1 MTEPAKK
8 ATEKKESS
16 KQVEK
21 KPPVADTLLS
31 CLNYI
36 IKYYRFSFSEQT
48 LLSGL
53 PLKNGKLSPFLFVRA
68 ALRASLNAQVIERSA
83 KNIKPETLPAV
94 ALLDGDRGVIL
105 KEKTSSG
112 VITIFDPQ
120 TDKDKIYSSIEEFN
134 EDYSGMLIL
143 VKPVMDQ
150 ELQEDSF
157 SGGQEWFWGVLRQ
170 FKRLYIQVG
179 LAAIF
184 INFTAIVSPLFIMN
198 VYDRVVP
205 NAAFETLWV
214 LALGVFIAYSFDF
227 IFRQLRGYFIDVA
240 GRGAD
245 ILLAGRLFQQVL
257 NVRLGLHGTSSG
269 GFANQLREFETLR
282 DFFTSATLVTLIDL
296 PFVFLFVGFIAIL
309 GGPLFAIPLVFG
321 AIALVVSLAIQRP
334 LREII
339 QQAVNDMD
347 MKHGH
352 LVETINSLETIKAL
366 GAQSKM
372 QSKWEKVVGVVA
384 RVGLKTRFIASLGTN
399 FTMYMQHLVSVAVV
413 IGGVYLISEG
423 RMTMGALIACT
434 ILAGRAMA
442 PLSQAIALYTRYHQA
457 KASLDTLNHI
467 MNLEVERPAGKNYVR
482 LPKFQGG
489 ITFKEVGFAYPNAPL
504 DSLKNINLHIKP
516 GERVGIIGRTGSG
529 KSTVARLILN
539 LYNPVSGSI
548 LLDGLEVR
556 QLDPAEFREQIG
568 YVPQDILLFRGTL
581 RENLLMSAPD
591 ATDEEILK
599 AAQISGVSDFVQ
611 RHPMGFDMPISER
624 GLGLSGGQRQAVAI
638 ARAIL
643 KNPSTIIMD
652 EPSSEMDNRSEEILK
667 QQLSRWLDKKTF
679 ILVTHRASLLDLV
692 DRIIVMDFGHIL
704 LDGPKKEVLRRLQ
717 QADVRGNK

>member
-1 MTEPAKK
+1 MTAAKSTSKSVK
-8 ATEKKESS
+8 AKDDKK
-16 KQVEK
+16 
-21 KPPVADTLLS
+21 VASADSLLA

-53 PLKNGKLSPFLFVRA
+53 PLKNGRLSPFLFVRA
-68 ALRASLNAQVIERSA
+68 ALRASLNAQVVERSA
-83 KNIKPETLPAV
+83 QNIVPETLPAV
-94 ALLDGDRGVIL
+94 ALLDGDYGVIL
-105 KEKTSSG
+105 QEKREDG
-112 VITIFDPQ
+112 QVVVIDPVAHEEH
-120 TDKDKIYSSIEEFN
+120 IYSSVDEFN
-134 EDYSGMLIL
+134 VVYSGMLIL
-143 VKPVMDQ
+143 VKPVLEQ
-150 ELQEDSF
+150 EINTDTF
-157 SGGQEWFWGVLRQ
+157 TGGKEWFWGVLRQ

-184 INFTAIVSPLFIMN
+184 INFMALVSPLFIMN

-214 LALGVFIAYSFDF
+214 LALGVFIAYTFDL

-296 PFVFLFVGFIAIL
+296 PFVFLFIGFIGIL
-309 GGPLFAIPLVFG
+309 GGPLFLIPLILG
-321 AIALVVSLAIQRP
+321 AIALIVSLAVQRP

-366 GAQSKM
+366 GAQSRM
-372 QSKWEKVVGVVA
+372 QAKWEQVVGVVA
-384 RVGLKTRFIASLGTN
+384 RVGLKTRFIASMGMN
-399 FTMYMQHLVSVAVV
+399 FTMYMQHLVSIIVV
-413 IGGVYLISEG
+413 VCGVYLISEG
-423 RMTMGALIACT
+423 HMTMGALIACT

-457 KASLDTLNHI
+457 KASLDTLDYI
-467 MNLEVERPAGKNYVR
+467 MNLEVERPAGKSYVR
-482 LPKFQGG
+482 LPKFQGE
-489 ITFKEVGFAYPNAPL
+489 ITFRDVSFAYPNAPL
-504 DSLKNINLHIKP
+504 DSLKEINLHIKP
-516 GERVGIIGRTGSG
+516 GEKVGIIGRTGSG
-529 KSTVARLILN
+529 KSTITRLALN
-539 LYNPVSGSI
+539 LYNPTAGSV
-548 LLDGLEVR
+548 LLDSLEVR
-556 QLDPAEFREQIG
+556 QLDPAEFRDQIG
-568 YVPQDILLFRGTL
+568 YVPQDTLLFRGTL
-581 RENLLMSAPD
+581 RENLLMSSPD
-591 ATDEEILK
+591 ATDEDMLQ
-599 AAQISGVSDFVQ
+599 ASQIAGVTDFVQ
-611 RHPMGFDMPISER
+611 RHPMGFDMPIGER
-624 GLGLSGGQRQAVAI
+624 GIGLSGGQRQAVAI

-643 KNPSTIIMD
+643 KNPSAVLMD
-652 EPSSEMDNRSEEILK
+652 EPSSEMDNRSEEMLK
-667 QQLSRWLDKKTF
+667 QQLSRWLDDRTF

-692 DRIIVMDFGHIL
+692 DRIIVMDYGRIL
-704 LDGPKKEVLRRLQ
+704 VDGPKKEVLRRLQ
-717 QADVRGNK
+717 QGEVKGKK

>member
-1 MTEPAKK
+1 MAEVKKTNKPVTKSKEKAKP
-8 ATEKKESS
+8 KK
-16 KQVEK
+16 KV
-21 KPPVADTLLS
+21 PTPDTLLL
-31 CLNYI
+31 CLNHI

-53 PLKNGKLSPFLFVRA
+53 PLKEGKLSPFLFVRA
-68 ALRASLNAQVIERSA
+68 ALRASLNAKVIERSA

-94 ALLDGDRGVIL
+94 ALLDNDKGVIL
-105 KEKTSSG
+105 KSKTEEG
-112 VITIFDPQ
+112 VITTVDPV
-120 TDKDKIYSSIEEFN
+120 TEKEKIYSSIAEFN
-134 EDYSGMLIL
+134 EDYSGMIIL
-143 VKPVMDQ
+143 VKPVLDQ
-150 ELQEDSF
+150 EINMDSF
-157 SGGQEWFWGVLRQ
+157 GGGKEWFWGVLRQ

-214 LALGVFIAYSFDF
+214 LALGVFIAYTFDL
-227 IFRQLRGYFIDVA
+227 IFKQLRGYFIDVA

-296 PFVFLFVGFIAIL
+296 PFVFLFIGFIAIL
-309 GGPLFAIPLVFG
+309 GGPIFTVPLVLG
-321 AIALVVSLAIQRP
+321 AIALIVSLSIQKP

-366 GAQSKM
+366 GAQSRM
-372 QSKWEKVVGVVA
+372 QSTWEKVVGVVA
-384 RVGLKTRFIASLGTN
+384 RVGLRTRFIASLGMN
-399 FTMYMQHLVSVAVV
+399 FTMYMQHLVSIGVV
-413 IGGVYLISEG
+413 VWGVYRISEG
-423 RMTMGALIACT
+423 EMTMGALIACT
-434 ILAGRAMA
+434 ILSGRALA

-457 KASLDTLNHI
+457 KASLDTLDYI
-467 MNLEVERPAGKNYVR
+467 MNLEVERPAGKSYVR
-482 LPKFQGG
+482 LPKFQGAVD
-489 ITFKEVGFAYPNAPL
+489 FKDVGFAYPSAPL
-504 DSLKNINLHIKP
+504 DSLKNINLQIKP
-516 GERVGIIGRTGSG
+516 GERIGIIGRTGSG

-539 LYNPVSGSI
+539 LYNPVSGSV

-581 RENLLMSAPD
+581 RENLLMSSPE
-591 ATDEEILK
+591 ATDEEMVH
-599 AAQISGVSDFVQ
+599 AAQISGVADFVQ
-611 RHPMGFDMPISER
+611 RHPMGFDMPIGER

-643 KNPSTIIMD
+643 KNPSTMIMD
-652 EPSSEMDNRSEEILK
+652 EPSSEMDNRSEEVLK

-679 ILVTHRASLLDLV
+679 ILITHRASLLDLV
-692 DRIIVMDFGHIL
+692 DRLIVMEFGHVL
-704 LDGPKKEVLRRLQ
+704 LDGPKKEVLLRLQ
-717 QADVRGNK
+717 QGGKK